1 LLVLIALLCTPS
13 SSKSLSLRVRKTHE
27 RLDLGR
33 VMTTIDATDARLS
46 THEEVCALRYEQ
58 INARL
63 KRIEGIMLKTAGLMI
78 VSMAGTIFSAVWI
91 LK

>member
-1 LLVLIALLCTPS
+1 
-13 SSKSLSLRVRKTHE
+13 
-27 RLDLGR
+27 
-33 VMTTIDATDARLS
+33 MTTIDKTDARLS
-46 THEEVCALRYEQ
+46 THEEVCAIRYEQ

>member
-1 LLVLIALLCTPS
+1 MSTVD
-13 SSKSLSLRVRKTHE
+13 K
-27 RLDLGR
+27 
-33 VMTTIDATDARLS
+33 TDARLS
-46 THEEVCALRYEQ
+46 THEEVCAIRYEQ

-63 KRIEGIMLKTAGLMI
+63 KRIEGIMMKTAGLMI